1 MASAGRPEL
10 PDGEDSG
17 AFIKS
22 FGLQIKLLR
31 ERAGLTQ
38 AELGSRVGYGADQIA
53 AVEQG
58 RRIPKPELIDKAD
71 EVLSAGGLLKAMKGE
86 VARARYPA
94 FFRNTARLEAQAVEL
109 HVYATQAVP
118 GLLQTEEYARAVCT
132 MWRPLLDDETIEQR
146 VASRMARQE
155 IFSRMPAPLM
165 SFVIEEVVFQR
176 PFGGTSVLRGQL
188 EQILLIGQKRNVVVQ
203 VMPTGREEHAGL
215 AGPFTLMETGTG
227 QRTAYAE
234 VQSTSRLHTE
244 RSAVRELEA
253 TYGII
258 RAQALAP
265 RESLTMIEKLLGEL

>member
-38 AELGSRVGYGADQIA
+38 AELGSRVGYSADQIA

-58 RRIPKPELIDKAD
+58 RRIPKPDLIDRLD
-71 EVLSAGGLLKAMKGE
+71 EVLDAGGVLMAMKGE

-118 GLLQTEEYARAVCT
+118 GLLQTEDYARAVCV
-132 MWRPLLDDETIEQR
+132 MWRPMLDDETIEQR
-146 VASRMARQE
+146 VASRMARQD
-155 IFSRMPAPLM
+155 IFSRTPGPVM
-165 SFVIEEVVFQR
+165 SFVIEEVVLQR
-176 PFGGTSVLRGQL
+176 PFGGENVLRGQL
-188 EQILLIGQKRNVVVQ
+188 EQILLIGQRRNVVIQ
-203 VMPTGREEHAGL
+203 VMPTSRQEHAGL
-215 AGPFTLMETGTG
+215 AGPFTLMETAAG
-227 QRTAYAE
+227 QRIAYAE

-244 RSAVRELEA
+244 RGKVRELEA

-258 RAQALAP
+258 RAQALTP
-265 RESLTMIEKLLGEL
+265 RESLALVEKFLGEL